1 MSVLATVSGGLTR
14 LGGWLVR
21 LPFGAFCV
29 VVLGIGALRI
39 GPSGV
44 GPAFLVPIREA
55 GAAFPEPTGSFSS
68 SLGSVLVAKLV
79 GDRPDALWWALGG
92 LAWLLVLGLLVW
104 QSRAAGGWQRAA
116 VVLIAASPALATSL
130 STLGHYDLW
139 LLAGAALLVL
149 GRRWWPLGIV
159 LAVLG
164 NPEQCLVAALAL
176 ILVGLALRAR
186 ELWVRGLV
194 WFGVALVTWAVLQIW
209 LAGATAGDG
218 SRLGW
223 LSDPAKTLLGVRL
236 FLGVWPL
243 AAYAFLGIFWLVLV
257 VLIAQLAR
265 ADSRARWALAA
276 VVVIPAGASLLTLD
290 GTRVFVTCSLAALL
304 GILRVWYARIGRHEA
319 ANSQLLGALGLLLVL
334 LPAVVILPEAGG
346 YYLRLPWDTVLQQI
360 GWAGL

>member
-1 MSVLATVSGGLTR
+1 MTVGDTVAAGMTR
-14 LGGWLVR
+14 LGGWLER
-21 LPFGAFCV
+21 LPFAVFCV
-29 VVLGIGALRI
+29 LVLGIGAVRI

-44 GPAFLVPIREA
+44 GPAFLVPIRTA

-79 GDRPDALWWALGG
+79 ADRPDALWWALGG
-92 LAWLLVLGLLVW
+92 LAWVVVLGALVG
-104 QSRAAGGWQRAA
+104 QTRAAGAWRRAA
-116 VVLIAASPALATSL
+116 VLLIAASPALATSL
-130 STLGHYDLW
+130 SMLGHYDLW
-139 LLAGAALLVL
+139 LLAGSALLVL
-149 GRRWWPLGIV
+149 GRRLWPLGIV

-164 NPEQCLVAALAL
+164 NPEQCLVAAVAL
-176 ILVGLALRAR
+176 IGVGLALRAR
-186 ELWVRGLV
+186 ELWLRGLI
-194 WFGVALVTWAVLQIW
+194 WGGVALAAWAGLQVW
-209 LAGATAGDG
+209 LSGAATGDG

-223 LSDPAKTLLGVRL
+223 LSDPAKMLLGVRL

-265 ADSRARWALAA
+265 AERRAWWALAA
-276 VVVIPAGASLLTLD
+276 VVLLPAGASLLTLD

-304 GILRVWYARIGRHEA
+304 GILRVWYARLGRHQA
-319 ANSQLLGALGLLLVL
+319 ADPRLLGVLGVLLVL

-346 YYLRLPWDTVLQQI
+346 YYLRLPWDTVLQQL